1 VSASDSS
8 TSEPTA
14 SDSSAS
20 DPSQIE
26 SDIEATRERL
36 AGTVDELA
44 VRLHPKEIGRRSVAD
59 VKARVRHATTTPDG
73 SLRTERFA
81 AVGAALAALVALVV
95 VRRRKRSH

>member
-1 VSASDSS
+1 MSASEPS
-8 TSEPTA
+8 TSEPA
-14 SDSSAS
+14 SS

-73 SLRTERFA
+73 SLRVERLA
-81 AVGAALAALVALVV
+81 AAGAALAALVTLVV
-95 VRRRKRSH
+95 VRRRKRSS